1 MTPIHADKVAGYVT
15 ALHALK
21 DDDRLRSPNTRIYV
35 DRY

>member
-21 DDDRLRSPNTRIYV
+21 DDDRLRSAAR
-35 DRY
+35 RSF